1 MELKSILK
9 DIYISSITHS
19 KNKSKNI
26 FTETSYRLIRSTK
39 TYKSFVIIVSWN
51 VAYTFFKF
59 I

>member
-1 MELKSILK
+1 MEWIETDFKRHLL
-9 DIYISSITHS
+9 THS

-39 TYKSFVIIVSWN
+39 TYKSFVIIVSCN

-59 I
+59 M